1 VVLFR
6 RALVVV
12 LLASCAPPQ
21 SVDRAVVESDAR
33 PDRAVP
39 TGDAPVEGGEED
51 ADPDASAPDAV
62 APDAPTPDAGADTA
76 EPTDAALPDTTVDQG
91 PARTALLVVGSRAV
105 PTVGDQRLQQIL
117 AGRGLTV
124 KLASDEDTANVVG
137 VDLVM
142 LAESSA
148 SPVLADKYRDVPVP
162 VVVLERAVFFSMG
175 MTGNNTLDQGTE
187 PMSTQ
192 VSIVMQSHALAA
204 GLSGTVAVLSA
215 PATIGWGN
223 PPAGAQRVATVPGAT
238 SRVVIFGYPRGAMMV
253 VGQAPAR
260 RVGSFVMDG
269 AASVLNDNGVTL
281 LGAAIDW
288 ALQ

>member
-1 VVLFR
+1 MLFR

-12 LLASCAPPQ
+12 LLISCAPPQ
-21 SVDRAVVESDAR
+21 SVDRAEIVSDAR
-33 PDRAVP
+33 PDLPAPNR
-39 TGDAPVEGGEED
+39 DAPAEAGEED
-51 ADPDASAPDAV
+51 ADPDVSAPDV
-62 APDAPTPDAGADTA
+62 LAPDAPTADAGADTA
-76 EPTDAALPDTTVDQG
+76 EPPDAALPDTTVDQG
-91 PARTALLVVGSRAV
+91 SARTALMVVGSRAL
-105 PTVGDQRLQQIL
+105 PTLGDQRLQQIL
-117 AGRGLTV
+117 AARGLTV
-124 KLASDEDTANVVG
+124 KLASDEDPVNVVG

-142 LAESSA
+142 LAESST
-148 SPVLADKYRDVPVP
+148 SSVLADKYRDVPVP

-187 PMSTQ
+187 PTSTQ
-192 VSIVMQSHALAA
+192 VSIVMQSHAMAA
-204 GLSGTVAVLSA
+204 GLSGTVAVLSS

-223 PPAGAQRVATVPGAT
+223 PPAGAQRVATVPGMTGRA
-238 SRVVIFGYPRGAMMV
+238 VVFGYPRGAMMV

-269 AASVLNDNGVTL
+269 AANVLNDNGVML